1 MKKITVLVVAVI
13 YAASIVV
20 VGIFGVR
27 ALMYTEMVFVEDIVL
42 ADNIKGVPIT
52 PATDGKGYTVVLKY
66 EENLNFPLEYTP
78 IPADATLRNEIKAS
92 IIYQTGSDEDP
103 CAVYDRGMILFRKR
117 GQITVFIESQ
127 DGGKVSKE
135 LRILAI

>member
-66 EENLNFPLEYTP
+66 EEYTP